1 MCPTHNSHLL
11 KIIRLIDYWME
22 GGILR
27 DYFDHKLTNKAH
39 FDKLRKP
46 ELYTYGELQWDVN
59 HCEETAN
66 IDIEYDVV
74 CAPDVTE
81 DCVPKLV
88 ISAERLMANETG
100 RAENR
105 KLAELLEITEGFGDS
120 GYLANSTKY
129 DCIWET
135 IIGNNTDGS
144 SPGEGIGYTD
154 YRSREVVNPQHHMST
169 RHYKKMVMQLTRLI
183 NKYSS
188 YDAETGIDWESNS
201 NAQYLVELLTE
212 HRIEIQADLDA
223 KDPEEN
229 WPHPPKIN
237 WYVFPKCGEQ
247 AATGRRVWDYDY
259 RDWIP
264 GDDGW
269 SGLVMK

>member
-105 KLAELLEITEGFGDS
+105 KLAELLTS
-120 GYLANSTKY
+120 PANIVLRLFSR
-129 DCIWET
+129 
-135 IIGNNTDGS
+135 
-144 SPGEGIGYTD
+144 YTQFTH
-154 YRSREVVNPQHHMST
+154 S
-169 RHYKKMVMQLTRLI
+169 
-183 NKYSS
+183 
-188 YDAETGIDWESNS
+188 
-201 NAQYLVELLTE
+201 
-212 HRIEIQADLDA
+212 
-223 KDPEEN
+223 
-229 WPHPPKIN
+229 
-237 WYVFPKCGEQ
+237 
-247 AATGRRVWDYDY
+247 
-259 RDWIP
+259 
-264 GDDGW
+264 
-269 SGLVMK
+269 

>member
-1 MCPTHNSHLL
+1 
-11 KIIRLIDYWME
+11 ME

-27 DYFDHKLTNKAH
+27 DYFDHKLTTKAH

-105 KLAELLEITEGFGDS
+105 KLAELLEQYWRIWRFWLLSEQHQVRL
-120 GYLANSTKY
+120 YL
-129 DCIWET
+129 
-135 IIGNNTDGS
+135 GND
-144 SPGEGIGYTD
+144 
-154 YRSREVVNPQHHMST
+154 
-169 RHYKKMVMQLTRLI
+169 
-183 NKYSS
+183 
-188 YDAETGIDWESNS
+188 
-201 NAQYLVELLTE
+201 
-212 HRIEIQADLDA
+212 
-223 KDPEEN
+223 N
-229 WPHPPKIN
+229 W
-237 WYVFPKCGEQ
+237 
-247 AATGRRVWDYDY
+247 
-259 RDWIP
+259 
-264 GDDGW
+264 
-269 SGLVMK
+269 